1 MSKRALPAR
10 RIADT
15 RDNGQEIDMQDM
27 VLPPGIVSD
36 EYVSGCADEAD
47 IAIHRWSR

>member
-15 RDNGQEIDMQDM
+15 RDNGQETDMQNM
-27 VLPPGIVSD
+27 ALPTGILSD
-36 EYVSGCADEAD
+36 EYVSGGSDEAD
-47 IAIHRWSR
+47 IAIHRRSR